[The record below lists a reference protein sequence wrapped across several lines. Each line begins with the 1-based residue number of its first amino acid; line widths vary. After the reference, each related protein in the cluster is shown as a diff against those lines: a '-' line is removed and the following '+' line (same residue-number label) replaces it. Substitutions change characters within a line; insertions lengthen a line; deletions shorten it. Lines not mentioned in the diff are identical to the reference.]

1 MIEAVLSLLGSSA
14 IGSVIGGAFA
24 WANRKTDLEAKRI
37 DQQLERD
44 KLANALAIRGADLEI
59 AKVEAAGRSDVSM
72 IEGDSQIETARFGA
86 MKAAHEADNLG
97 ADEIKAAGWWGWTLV
112 LVEALRRTIRPAAT
126 VALTASALVISI
138 TLVLA
143 LQDAKLD
150 TQQTIDLGKMAMNWV
165 FCQAGACL
173 SYWFVSRP
181 TRA

>member
-1 MIEAVLSLLGSSA
+1 MIEALLSLLGSSA
-14 IGSVIGGAFA
+14 IGSLIGGVFA
-24 WANRKTDLEAKRI
+24 WMNRKTDLKAKEL
-37 DQQLERD
+37 DHQLERD
-44 KLANALAIRGADLEI
+44 KLAHTLAVRGADLEI
-59 AKVEAAGRSDVSM
+59 AKAEAAGRSDVAM
-72 IEGDSQIETARFGA
+72 IEGDAQIETARFGA
-86 MKAAHEADNLG
+86 LAAAHEADKLG
-97 ADEIKAAGWWGWTLV
+97 ADEIKAAGWWGWALV
-112 LVEALRRTIRPAAT
+112 LVEALRRTIRPVAT

-143 LQDAKLD
+143 LQETKLD

>member
-1 MIEAVLSLLGSSA
+1 MIEAILSLLGSSA
-14 IGSVIGGAFA
+14 IGSLIGGAFA
-24 WANRKTDLEAKRI
+24 WMNRKTDLQAKSL
-37 DQQLERD
+37 DHQLERD
-44 KLANALAIRGADLEI
+44 KLAHALAVRGADLEI
-59 AKVEAAGRSDVSM
+59 AKAEAAGRSDVAM
-72 IEGDSQIETARFGA
+72 IEGDAQIETGRFA
-86 MKAAHEADNLG
+86 ALAAAHEADKLE
-97 ADEIKAAGWWGWTLV
+97 ADEIKAAGWWGWAFV

-126 VALTASALVISI
+126 VALTACALAISI

-143 LQDAKLD
+143 LQETKLD